1 MRPGGIK
8 FIDTKTKRPAE
19 GKRPEA
25 HFLSFDGVDGAG
37 KSTQIGLLS
46 QWLRARGKVVVEC
59 RDPGSTPLGEK
70 LRSLLLDRHD
80 ISIHRMSE
88 MLLYMAA
95 RAQLVEEVI
104 RPALAAGKWVLSDRF
119 LLANVV
125 YQAHAGGLDPDEVW
139 QVGAVT
145 VGGIMPRLAIVLDM
159 PAEKAAARIQREHDR
174 MEAQGLEYLER
185 VRQGFLIEAARRPD
199 EIVVIT
205 ADRPPEAVHADVVAA
220 VTKLTSDS

>member
-1 MRPGGIK
+1 M
-8 FIDTKTKRPAE
+8 
-19 GKRPEA
+19 
-25 HFLSFDGVDGAG
+25 FLSFDGVDGAG
-37 KSTQIGLLS
+37 KSTQIRLLTD
-46 QWLRARGKVVVEC
+46 WLRARGHEVIQC

-70 LRSLLLDRHD
+70 LRAILLDRHD
-80 ISIHRMSE
+80 MPIHRKSE

-125 YQAHAGGLDPDEVW
+125 YQAHAGGLDPGEVL

-145 VGGIMPRLAIVLDM
+145 VGGIMPRLSIVLDM

-174 MEAQGLEYLER
+174 MESQGLAYLER
-185 VRQGFLIEAARRPD
+185 VRQGFLIEAGRRQD
-199 EIVVIT
+199 IVVIS
-205 ADRPPEAVHADVVAA
+205 ADRPAESVHIDVVAA
-220 VTKLTSDS
+220 VTSLVPGP